1 MRHQKHA
8 HPDNI
13 TLHASRS
20 STSLSS
26 SLSSAASSMLA
37 PLSNSSHSDIVASD
51 HAPPSSHPKRRL
63 TSPAPRSSSLA
74 NTMGQP
80 LSRLDPPLPSE
91 PPQPS
96 SQPVVA
102 NGEAPRSTT
111 AKIKRV
117 FGGRKKA
124 TDESPPNLTLSPHP
138 RNDNTEIPEP
148 PPTPNM
154 GSSRQPFAA
163 KLLTS
168 QFFGGKKLQEP
179 PPTPPPKLEAPQ
191 IPKDRPSGGKVDP
204 SVSFSPALES
214 MRTSEHGQER
224 TSGVPAREKASERS
238 ELGEQK
244 DVWRKSDSTMS
255 HHTVR
260 PNVGGRSPRP
270 VSMAESF
277 HSAHTIMSSG
287 RRRSVLVTE
296 AEFAMAEEASSVDI
310 TLNPNWASSSPK
322 LSPSSS
328 IRSKKR
334 LSLPLSSSIPLHIL
348 NISPASPPS
357 SGDPV
362 TWSVIPP
369 TGPMI
374 ASQTTEQTQATEQMA
389 APIATAHVVTS
400 PVSKSRHLLGVPPPR
415 QGNFG
420 FRQTA
425 ISITGG
431 LAPAAGL
438 AKRAVEKMGRAWG
451 GFGSNSNGL
460 SYLSRQAPFSG
471 GSASCSN
478 STLARSDSPHSSA
491 PLSTF
496 PIGKGKSRR
505 TPNAPSGSSLA
516 SQSSSTLAESE
527 ASSITGPVLGKCL
540 RGPLRGSTGGLVFG
554 VDLQNCVKETAVASV
569 TSDRPDLRKLELRKL
584 PALVVRSAQ
593 HILLWG
599 VEEEGLFRYT
609 HIITKFSQI
618 VMING
623 FLQSQWPS
631 RTCSEASFCFRCWYV
646 NLFFFSSS

>member
-13 TLHASRS
+13 TIHASRS

-37 PLSNSSHSDIVASD
+37 PPSNSSQSDIVASD
-51 HAPPSSHPKRRL
+51 HSPPSSHPKKRL

-74 NTMGQP
+74 HTMGQP

-91 PPQPS
+91 PTQSS
-96 SQPVVA
+96 SQADVA
-102 NGEAPRSTT
+102 NGETSRSAS

-117 FGGRKKA
+117 FAGRKKT
-124 TDESPPNLTLSPHP
+124 TDEPPPNLTPSPHP
-138 RNDNTEIPEP
+138 RNDNTEISEP
-148 PPTPNM
+148 PPTPNT
-154 GSSRQPFAA
+154 GSFRQPFGA

-168 QFFGGKKLQEP
+168 QFFGNKKPPEP
-179 PPTPPPKLEAPQ
+179 PIPPPKPEAPQ
-191 IPKDRPSGGKVDP
+191 TLKDKPSGGTVDP
-204 SVSFSPALES
+204 QNVSVSFHPTVAPALEY
-214 MRTSEHGQER
+214 MRTSEHSQER
-224 TSGVPAREKASERS
+224 TPGAPGREKVSERPGS

-244 DVWRKSDSTMS
+244 NVWRKSDSTMS

-277 HSAHTIMSSG
+277 HSAHTIISLT

-296 AEFAMAEEASSVDI
+296 AEFAMAEEEASGADI

-334 LSLPLSSSIPLHIL
+334 LSLPLNSSSPLHIL

-357 SGDPV
+357 SGDPFGM
-362 TWSVIPP
+362 TRSAIPSI
-369 TGPMI
+369 I
-374 ASQTTEQTQATEQMA
+374 ASHPMEQTHATGQMA
-389 APIATAHVVTS
+389 APVPIVHVVAS
-400 PVSKSRHLLGVPPPR
+400 PVSKSRHLIVPSSR
-415 QGNFG
+415 HGNFG

-460 SYLSRQAPFSG
+460 SHFSRQAPSSG
-471 GSASCSN
+471 GNASSSN
-478 STLARSDSPHSSA
+478 STLARSDSQHSSA
-491 PLSTF
+491 ALSTF
-496 PIGKGKSRR
+496 PLGKGKNRR
-505 TPNAPSGSSLA
+505 TPNAPSASWSLT
-516 SQSSSTLAESE
+516 SQSSSTLAESD
-527 ASSITGPVLGKCL
+527 ACSPTGPVLGKCL
-540 RGPLRGSTGGLVFG
+540 RGPLRGSTGIVFG
-554 VDLQNCVKETAVASV
+554 MDLQSCVKETAVSSV
-569 TSDRPDLRKLELRKL
+569 TSDRLDLRKLELRKL

-599 VEEEGLFRYT
+599 VQEEGLFRYARRPET
-609 HIITKFSQI
+609 LPH
-618 VMING
+618 
-623 FLQSQWPS
+623 
-631 RTCSEASFCFRCWYV
+631 CH
-646 NLFFFSSS
+646 